1 MVAVIKKFAKAPAEK
16 LDYAIDY
23 GKELTRLGDTIAS
36 SLWVMPSNTVDGP
49 GNQAI
54 HLDDGVT
61 VNYNETSPSPI
72 FSQGGTLY
80 TTTRAI
86 IYLSGGT
93 LTKEYIAENR
103 ITTVGGRKYARRIK
117 IVIEDKTA

>member
-1 MVAVIKKFAKAPAEK
+1 MTAVIKKFAKAPAEK

-36 SLWVMPSNTVDGP
+36 SLWIVPSNTVDGS

-54 HLDDGVT
+54 QLDDGVT
-61 VNYNETSPSPI
+61 VNYSETNPSPT
-72 FSQGGTLY
+72 FSQGGTSF
-80 TTTRAI
+80 TDTKAI
-86 IYLSGGT
+86 IHLSGGI

-103 ITTVGGRKYARRIK
+103 ITTVDGRKYARRIK
-117 IVIEDKTA
+117 IIIQDKTA